1 MVKLVLLSKGKIQK
15 DANLEVVP
23 LAPKMGKRQEAHQS
37 CSWQKAKIQEV
48 EALTQKAWKA
58 EYQEEEQRVY

>member
-1 MVKLVLLSKGKIQK
+1 MTVVKLVLLSRGKIQK

-48 EALTQKAWKA
+48 EALTQKA
-58 EYQEEEQRVY
+58 